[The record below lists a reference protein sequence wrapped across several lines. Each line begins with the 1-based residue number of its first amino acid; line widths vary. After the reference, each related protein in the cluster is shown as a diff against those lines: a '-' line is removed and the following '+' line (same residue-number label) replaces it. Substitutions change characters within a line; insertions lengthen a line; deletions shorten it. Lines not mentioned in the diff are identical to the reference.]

1 MDFSII
7 TGVTGNASGN
17 KTWDSEFGFIYQFID
32 IIEKLF
38 QVIANFFNSL
48 SGNAGAGTETP
59 DAGATPDEVVP
70 A

>member
-32 IIEKLF
+32 ILERLF
-38 QVIANFFNSL
+38 EVIANFFKSL
-48 SGNAGAGTETP
+48 TGGAATPETPEAGA
-59 DAGATPDEVVP
+59 DEVVP